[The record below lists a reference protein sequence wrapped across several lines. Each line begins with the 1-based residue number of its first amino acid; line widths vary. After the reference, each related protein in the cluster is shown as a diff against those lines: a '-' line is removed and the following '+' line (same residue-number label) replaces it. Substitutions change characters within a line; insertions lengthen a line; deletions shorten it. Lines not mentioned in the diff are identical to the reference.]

1 MLNAVLLVIGKIKDS
16 LSMMRM
22 LFLFKQYLLLI
33 FQEFFYNV
41 FWSFHL
47 LAPIPPS
54 SAHNFLFT

>member
-33 FQEFFYNV
+33 FQEFFYSV
-41 FWSFHL
+41 F
-47 LAPIPPS
+47 
-54 SAHNFLFT
+54 